1 MGNVI
6 KADIS
11 KLKIYQ
17 GNFKT
22 ENDYF
27 NNTVYNTFS
36 SSYLKQCSDVYV
48 VRMANNL
55 DELYKNINSSYSK
68 IDKWWDAYIDDSEK
82 LEKNFKGKASS
93 ILDVET
99 LKELFSDL
107 ANDASTMFKE
117 ANEKHQKE
125 NYELYEEFMS
135 KEFQDEFMS
144 DDFYNNFMNS
154 SDAEDMLKSHPNYA
168 EEKQQFIESVK
179 EDAKNG
185 DYEKVADYMRNLKK
199 CEDIHGKL
207 KYIEMGNRKDTY
219 KDYSSITDEE
229 LAFYECYVDYTIAN
243 NLNDM
248 NDSDFNKYC
257 RIRAESQSGGWKG
270 FRYGFI
276 KAGEDII
283 DLCFGGIFTAGTV
296 VTGAIDGVQAITGAA
311 TGMEWTS
318 VTKKMWEFGTELIS
332 LDLSGIVLDTKEND
346 AIVKTYAPEK
356 YEKYQKSFK
365 TGKIIGSVAEII
377 VETGVTVC
385 ITGLAGGGIAALRKI
400 GKSVGEKTG
409 KTIGKKVIKE
419 VGEKV
424 IKETGEETSKLLARE
439 TGESFLKKIGQD
451 FSREVGE
458 SFGKN
463 VGKDIGEV
471 FGKGITS
478 ATTNI
483 GSTINNLM
491 SKIAAMK
498 GAGEGAEKAYQN
510 GATPIEGIISAIFS
524 GGWEGI
530 QWYIGGKIG
539 GFNLFGTEGII
550 KTVGDSVLTKVANS
564 IVRIVLDGVD
574 GSLDPFANSLID
586 TIYSKG
592 YYDENG
598 NFVEFDENT
607 TFFEK
612 YKHIFEN
619 EGGWSAVATGAA
631 VGVGFSSLGEAIGAL
646 INFGVGGSKNKGNV
660 SNTKINSVDDIDINV
675 LNEMATT
682 FEEAGYTPEQI
693 KNMFENGNLE
703 SIIEVYNSLIDEKI
717 NVKVSPDSKSTITD
731 LDDAINE
738 MSQAF
743 EEAGYTPEQIK
754 NMFANEDLDSIIEK
768 YNNMI
773 DSKSNIN
780 VNSGNTKISSINDI
794 DINILNEMVTTFE
807 EAGYTPE
814 QIKNMFENGD
824 INSVIEMYN
833 SIIDSKTNANVGSSV
848 QNISVK
854 DINAQVDEIKNTF
867 EKVGYTDKEINDMF
881 SSGDYDA
888 IIKEYNKIIAEKS
901 NLEKMASDS
910 SDLFIGIFEEEGYS
924 DEEIKA
930 LYKNNSPDDV
940 IYKALEIMNSDGFKE
955 KALRNNNP
963 IGLGEYGGKTKMVIG
978 QVDVGDEGW
987 YNVFYTDQGYK
998 ILVKDGCNMSDVN
1011 YNLTTVI
1018 DSMVEI
1024 KNKFPKVYG
1033 TVKDCPIII
1042 SNVNPAFHDGA
1053 TLGYNSTVS
1062 NCIMMYGTLSDDEY
1076 MEIFV
1081 HESAHAY
1088 EGQSNR
1094 ISYTSEWYNAIIN
1107 DANVD
1112 PDNTKYDGFIS
1123 SYARNH
1129 YNECSTDG
1137 SDPRIWCQEDYAD
1150 SLRMY
1155 YRMGEDEFKR
1165 RYPNRYGILKKYVL

>member
-36 SSYLKQCSDVYV
+36 SSYLKQCSDIYV

-93 ILDVET
+93 IFDVET

-117 ANEKHQKE
+117 GKEKHQKE

-257 RIRAESQSGGWKG
+257 KNRAESQSGGWKG

-283 DLCFGGIFTAGTV
+283 DLCLGGIFTAGTV
-296 VTGAIDGVQAITGAA
+296 VTGAIDGVQAITGAT

-318 VTKKMWEFGTELIS
+318 VTKKMWEFGTECIS

-419 VGEKV
+419 VGEEV
-424 IKETGEETSKLLARE
+424 IKETGEEAGKVLARE

-463 VGKDIGEV
+463 VGKDIVEV

-483 GSTINNLM
+483 GSTINSLM

-510 GATPIEGIISAIFS
+510 GASPVEGIVSAIFS

-550 KTVGDSVLTKVANS
+550 KTVGDSVLTKIANS
-564 IVRIVLDGVD
+564 IVRIALDGVD

-586 TIYSKG
+586 TIYTKG

-619 EGGWSAVATGAA
+619 EGGWSAVVTGAA

-738 MSQAF
+738 MTQAF
-743 EEAGYTPEQIK
+743 EEAGYTPEQIN

-768 YNNMI
+768 YNSMI
-773 DSKSNIN
+773 DSKA
-780 VNSGNTKISSINDI
+780 NTISS
-794 DINILNEMVTTFE
+794 T
-807 EAGYTPE
+807 GP
-814 QIKNMFENGD
+814 
-824 INSVIEMYN
+824 
-833 SIIDSKTNANVGSSV
+833 
-848 QNISVK
+848 NISVE
-854 DINAQVDEIKNTF
+854 DINAQLDEMKTIFAKAGYSRKEIK
-867 EKVGYTDKEINDMF
+867 KML

-888 IIKEYNKIIAEKS
+888 IIKEYNKILTQKS
-901 NLEKMASDS
+901 NLEEMASDS
-910 SDLFIGIFEEEGYS
+910 SDLFVGIFKEAGYS
-924 DEEIKA
+924 DRKIRA
-930 LYKNNSPDDV
+930 LYKKNSPDDV
-940 IYKALEIMNSDGFKE
+940 IYKALEIMRSDGFKE

-963 IGLGEYGGKTKMVIG
+963 VGFGEYGGRVYMSDS
-978 QVDVGDEGW
+978 DVGTVFAGW
-987 YNVFYTDQGYK
+987 YNIFYTDDGLKIVVPDNFDKSKVGYTFK
-998 ILVKDGCNMSDVN
+998 GFSDAMENLKKEIPIEYDALDGYTFFVTDRSEKH
-1011 YNLTTVI
+1011 YT
-1018 DSMVEI
+1018 S
-1024 KNKFPKVYG
+1024 
-1033 TVKDCPIII
+1033 
-1042 SNVNPAFHDGA
+1042 DGA
-1053 TLGYNSTVS
+1053 NVPAACNARQKQFLIYADINEGYLRT
-1062 NCIMMYGTLSDDEY
+1062 
-1076 MEIFV
+1076 IFY
-1081 HESAHAY
+1081 HEAAHAFD
-1088 EGQSNR
+1088 GPNFS
-1094 ISYTSEWYNAIIN
+1094 ISGTFEWVDAVKADSKLNSIN
-1107 DANVD
+1107 NIDGTTTAL
-1112 PDNTKYDGFIS
+1112 YDGFINNYAKE
-1123 SYARNH
+1123 SYDH
-1129 YNECSTDG
+1129 YLKGGWYSCLYCEDFTCSV
-1137 SDPRIWCQEDYAD
+1137 ELY
-1150 SLRMY
+1150 ME
-1155 YRMGEDEFKR
+1155 MGEESFKSK
-1165 RYPNRYGILKKYVL
+1165 YPNRYEVLKKLGY

>member
-36 SSYLKQCSDVYV
+36 SSYLKQCSDIYV

-93 ILDVET
+93 IFDVET

-117 ANEKHQKE
+117 GKEKHQKE

-257 RIRAESQSGGWKG
+257 KNRAESQSGGWKG

-283 DLCFGGIFTAGTV
+283 DLCVGGIFTAGTV
-296 VTGAIDGVQAITGAA
+296 VTGAIDGVQAITGAT

-318 VTKKMWEFGTELIS
+318 VTKKMWEFGTEFIS

-419 VGEKV
+419 VGEEV
-424 IKETGEETSKLLARE
+424 IKETGEEAGKLLARE

-483 GSTINNLM
+483 GSTINSLM

-510 GATPIEGIISAIFS
+510 GASPVEGIVSAIFS

-550 KTVGDSVLTKVANS
+550 KTVGDSVLTKIANS

-586 TIYSKG
+586 TIYTKG

-619 EGGWSAVATGAA
+619 EGGWSAVVTGAA

-743 EEAGYTPEQIK
+743 EEAGYTPEQIT

-768 YNNMI
+768 YNSM
-773 DSKSNIN
+773 
-780 VNSGNTKISSINDI
+780 
-794 DINILNEMVTTFE
+794 
-807 EAGYTPE
+807 
-814 QIKNMFENGD
+814 
-824 INSVIEMYN
+824 
-833 SIIDSKTNANVGSSV
+833 IDSKTNANVGSSV

-854 DINAQVDEIKNTF
+854 DINTQVDEIKNTF

-888 IIKEYNKIIAEKS
+888 IIKEYNKILTQKS
-901 NLEKMASDS
+901 NLEEMASDS
-910 SDLFIGIFEEEGYS
+910 GDLFIGIFEEEGYS
-924 DEEIKA
+924 DAEIKA
-930 LYKNNSPDDV
+930 LCQENSTDDV
-940 IYKALEIMNSDGFKE
+940 IYKALEIMRSDGFKE
-955 KALRNNNP
+955 EALRNNNP
-963 IGLGEYGGKTKMVIG
+963 VGFGEYGGRVYMSDS
-978 QVDVGDEGW
+978 DVNTELVGW
-987 YNVFYTDQGYK
+987 YNIFYTDEGLKVVVPDNFDKSKVGYTFKGFSDAMESLRKNIPIEYDGLDGYTFFVTDRSKEHSIQGAGHKTPATCNAGKKQIK
-998 ILVKDGCNMSDVN
+998 IYADINDG
-1011 YNLTTVI
+1011 YLRTTI
-1018 DSMVEI
+1018 YHE
-1024 KNKFPKVYG
+1024 
-1033 TVKDCPIII
+1033 
-1042 SNVNPAFHDGA
+1042 AAHALDGA
-1053 TLGYNSTVS
+1053 DNHISSSLKWTNAVNKDSDLHST
-1062 NCIMMYGTLSDDEY
+1062 ID
-1076 MEIFV
+1076 
-1081 HESAHAY
+1081 
-1088 EGQSNR
+1088 
-1094 ISYTSEWYNAIIN
+1094 IN
-1107 DANVD
+1107 GKVW
-1112 PDNTKYDGFIS
+1112 PKYDGLI
-1123 SYARNH
+1123 N
-1129 YNECSTDG
+1129 
-1137 SDPRIWCQEDYAD
+1137 DYACQAYHQHLNNGYISCAYCED
-1150 SLRMY
+1150 FACSVESFMDL
-1155 YRMGEDEFKR
+1155 GEEEFKK
-1165 RYPNRYGILKKYVL
+1165 RYPNRYEVLKELGY

>member
-93 ILDVET
+93 IFDVET

-419 VGEKV
+419 VGEEV
-424 IKETGEETSKLLARE
+424 IKETGEEASKLLARE

-483 GSTINNLM
+483 GSTINSLM

-510 GATPIEGIISAIFS
+510 GASPVEGIVSAIFS

-550 KTVGDSVLTKVANS
+550 KTVGDSVLTKIANS
-564 IVRIVLDGVD
+564 IVRIALDGVD

-743 EEAGYTPEQIK
+743 EEAGYTPEQIT

-768 YNNMI
+768 YNSMI
-773 DSKSNIN
+773 DSKA
-780 VNSGNTKISSINDI
+780 NTISS
-794 DINILNEMVTTFE
+794 T
-807 EAGYTPE
+807 GP
-814 QIKNMFENGD
+814 
-824 INSVIEMYN
+824 
-833 SIIDSKTNANVGSSV
+833 
-848 QNISVK
+848 NISVE
-854 DINAQVDEIKNTF
+854 DINAQLDEIKTTF
-867 EKVGYTDKEINDMF
+867 AKAGYSKKEIKKMM

-888 IIKEYNKIIAEKS
+888 IIKEYNKILTQKS

-910 SDLFIGIFEEEGYS
+910 DDLFVGIFKEAGYS
-924 DEEIKA
+924 DRKIRE
-930 LYKNNSPDDV
+930 LYKKNSPDDV
-940 IYKALEIMNSDGFKE
+940 IYKALEIMRSDGFKE

-963 IGLGEYGGKTKMVIG
+963 VGFGEYGGKIHMQSGSVKSI
-978 QVDVGDEGW
+978 DEGW
-987 YNVFYTDQGYK
+987 YNVFYTEQGNK
-998 ILVKDGCNMSDVN
+998 ILVKDGCDMSEIN
-1011 YNLTTVI
+1011 YNFTTVI
-1018 DSMVEI
+1018 GALNEC
-1024 KNKFPKVYG
+1024 KNNYPKLYES
-1033 TVKDCPIII
+1033 VKDFSFII
-1042 SNVNPAFHDGA
+1042 SDMKEPTSNGWYNV
-1053 TLGYNSTVS
+1053 GYCSGD
-1062 NCIMMYGTLSDDEY
+1062 CIMMRGVCDNDEY
-1076 MEIFV
+1076 TGVFL
-1081 HESAHAY
+1081 HETAHALEGDSRRISGTGEWFKAIIDDTYVDPENIKY
-1088 EGQSNR
+1088 EGFITDYGRKHYRETSN
-1094 ISYTSEWYNAIIN
+1094 
-1107 DANVD
+1107 DGVD
-1112 PDNTKYDGFIS
+1112 IRY
-1123 SYARNH
+1123 
-1129 YNECSTDG
+1129 
-1137 SDPRIWCQEDYAD
+1137 WCQEDYAD
-1150 SLRMY
+1150 SVKMY
-1155 YRMGEDEFKR
+1155 YKMGEDEFKR
-1165 RYPNRYGILKKYVL
+1165 RYPNRYRILKKYVL